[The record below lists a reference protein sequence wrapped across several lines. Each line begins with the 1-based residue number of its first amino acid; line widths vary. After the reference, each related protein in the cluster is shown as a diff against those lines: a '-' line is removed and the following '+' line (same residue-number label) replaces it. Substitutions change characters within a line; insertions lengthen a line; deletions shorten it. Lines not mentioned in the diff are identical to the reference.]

1 MGRARRSTARIGIW
15 VGLAA
20 VMAVALTVT
29 AYALTRGSN
38 HPPKR
43 SLAAAIHHVLSSKPV
58 AGVHADFTVSPHLLS
73 GTSSLLDSS
82 SLAGASG
89 SVWASGDRVRL
100 VVRSQLG
107 TAEVG
112 LDGRT
117 LTLYLPKS
125 HAAYVL
131 VLPQQSGE
139 QKAAAHDSGTPSLAE
154 ISHTLAQLGRTLDIS
169 GAVAGNIA
177 GRPAYTVRVGSR
189 RDSGLIGPLAVAF
202 DADNGTPLRVALYP
216 RGSSKAAIAFQVSHI
231 HYGKVPASQ
240 TALRLPAG
248 THVTHVHLPSRAELT
263 HSVDQAQKSTH
274 SSAAPVTSA
283 APASLAGMPRTA
295 ARTLSSARGGGLLAV
310 YGHGLGA
317 VIVIEHPSARSASR
331 DASPAHSMLPSV
343 SINGARGSM
352 LQTTLGTI
360 VTFSHVGK
368 QYVVI
373 GARPAS
379 AILAAARA
387 LE

>member
-15 VGLAA
+15 LGLAA

-29 AYALTRGSN
+29 AYALTRSSN

-43 SLAAAIHHVLSSKPV
+43 SLAAAIHHALSSKPV
-58 AGVHADFTVSPHLLS
+58 AGVHADFTISQHLLP

-82 SLAGASG
+82 PLAGASG
-89 SVWASGDRVRL
+89 SVWASGDRARL

-107 TAEVG
+107 RAEVG

-117 LTLYLPKS
+117 VTLYLPRS
-125 HAAYVL
+125 HAAFVL
-131 VLPQQSGE
+131 ALPQQRAE
-139 QKAAAHDSGTPSLAE
+139 HEAHDSGTPSLAE
-154 ISHTLAQLGRTLDIS
+154 IRHTLQQLGRTLDIS
-169 GAVAGNIA
+169 GAVAGNVA
-177 GRPAYTVRVGSR
+177 GRPAYTVRVSSR
-189 RDSGLIGPLAVAF
+189 QDSGLVGPLAVAF
-202 DADNGTPLRVALYP
+202 DAANGTPLRVALYP
-216 RGSSKAAIAFQVSHI
+216 RGSSKASIAFQVSHI

-240 TALRLPAG
+240 TALRVPAG
-248 THVTHVHLPSRAELT
+248 THVTHVDLPSRAELT
-263 HSVDQAQKSTH
+263 HAVDRVKRHTH
-274 SSAAPVTSA
+274 SAAAPVTTA

-295 ARTLSSARGGGLLAV
+295 ARALSSPRGDGLLAV

-317 VIVIEHPSARSASR
+317 VIVIERSGAKGALP

-343 SINGARGSM
+343 SINGAHGSM

-360 VTFSHVGK
+360 VTFSHGGK

-379 AILAAARA
+379 TILAAARA

>member
-15 VGLAA
+15 LGLAA

-29 AYALTRGSN
+29 AYALTRGDH

-43 SLAAAIHHVLSSKPV
+43 SLAAAIHHALSSKPV
-58 AGVHADFTVSPHLLS
+58 AGVRADFTVSQHLLP

-82 SLAGASG
+82 PLAGAGG
-89 SVWASGDRVRL
+89 SVWASGDRARL

-117 LTLYLPKS
+117 VTLYLPKS

-131 VLPQQSGE
+131 ALPQQSAE

-154 ISHTLAQLGRTLDIS
+154 IRHTLVQLGRTLDIS
-169 GAVAGNIA
+169 GAVAGNVA
-177 GRPAYTVRVGSR
+177 GRPAYTVRVSSR
-189 RDSGLIGPLAVAF
+189 QDSGLIGPLAVAF
-202 DADNGTPLRVALYP
+202 DAANGTPLRVALYP
-216 RGSSKAAIAFQVSHI
+216 RGSSTAAIAFEVSHI
-231 HYGKVPASQ
+231 HYGKVPSSQ
-240 TALRLPAG
+240 TAVRLPAG
-248 THVTHVHLPSRAELT
+248 THVTHVHLPSKAELT
-263 HSVDQAQKSTH
+263 HAVDRAKKGTH

-310 YGHGLGA
+310 YGHGLGS
-317 VIVIEHPSARSASR
+317 VVVIEHSGGKSASP
-331 DASPAHSMLPSV
+331 DASSAHSMLPSV
-343 SINGARGSM
+343 SINGAGGSM

-360 VTFSHVGK
+360 VTFSHGGK

-379 AILAAARA
+379 TILAAARA
-387 LE
+387 LG